1 MCFHYI
7 DYGRQ
12 FIIISILGISVVSVN
27 LMGRNLFHIKYINW
41 SYRIRGNVAR
51 VHINM
56 YVISIILLLSIS
68 GLFIIPM
75 VVLPRNIILIR
86 ALISKM
92 LVYSAK
98 NSSVNSVAEYSTLN
112 PETNSD
118 SLSVKSNGVRFVSAN
133 LLMSNIM
140 KAGKSG
146 IINQQYFCLSVIIL
160 RLSLLER

>member
-1 MCFHYI
+1 
-7 DYGRQ
+7 
-12 FIIISILGISVVSVN
+12 
-27 LMGRNLFHIKYINW
+27 
-41 SYRIRGNVAR
+41 
-51 VHINM
+51 
-56 YVISIILLLSIS
+56 
-68 GLFIIPM
+68 M

>member
-118 SLSVKSNGVRFVSAN
+118 SLSVK
-133 LLMSNIM
+133 LTL
-140 KAGKSG
+140 
-146 IINQQYFCLSVIIL
+146 
-160 RLSLLER
+160 